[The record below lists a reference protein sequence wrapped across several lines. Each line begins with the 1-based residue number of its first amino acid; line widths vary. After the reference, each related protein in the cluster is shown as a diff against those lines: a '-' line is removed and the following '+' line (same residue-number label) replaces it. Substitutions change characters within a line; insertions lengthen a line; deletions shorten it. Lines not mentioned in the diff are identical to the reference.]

1 MKLKTMKSI
10 MGWVII
16 LLTIFSAVLIYF
28 FQQFNILFLALLLFE
43 IILVIRYRKIF
54 SPLMIRVSQILIGL
68 LFLFSGFSKAVDPLG
83 TAYRI
88 GDYLTA
94 YHMKNDFGITIFLSF
109 VLNTAEL
116 LLGGLLLLN
125 IKPKITPWL
134 VALMMGIFTLTTW
147 YDAIYSPVPDC
158 GCFGDA
164 VIMTNWQTYYKNLA
178 INVFVLIVI
187 FGRLKIKS
195 FFGNIIEWG
204 IALLLAV
211 IFVGFQYSNYIDLP
225 MLDFRPYK
233 IGNRI
238 YPENLMPVKTYLTYR
253 NKNTGETKEY
263 LSPNYPF
270 DDQEWIDN
278 WEFVDMRVEDPNKM
292 DGINLA
298 IIDLDGE
305 DITQTIV
312 QNPDYQFFIVAW
324 DIESADLGAF
334 DKINQ
339 WSVAAE
345 EIGIRLIV
353 LTSSE
358 EKLINDLIDER
369 NLTDA
374 FEFYNSDDI
383 ELKTMIRANPGL
395 MLIKNGLI
403 INKWHNNKIPDWKTL
418 SRDYFLNH

>member
-1 MKLKTMKSI
+1 
-10 MGWVII
+10 
-16 LLTIFSAVLIYF
+16 
-28 FQQFNILFLALLLFE
+28 
-43 IILVIRYRKIF
+43 
-54 SPLMIRVSQILIGL
+54 
-68 LFLFSGFSKAVDPLG
+68 
-83 TAYRI
+83 
-88 GDYLTA
+88 
-94 YHMKNDFGITIFLSF
+94 MKNDFGITIFLSF

-195 FFGNIIEWG
+195 FFAIYRVG

-253 NKNTGETKEY
+253 NKIPVKQKSIF
-263 LSPNYPF
+263 LP
-270 DDQEWIDN
+270 
-278 WEFVDMRVEDPNKM
+278 
-292 DGINLA
+292 
-298 IIDLDGE
+298 
-305 DITQTIV
+305 TI
-312 QNPDYQFFIVAW
+312 
-324 DIESADLGAF
+324 L
-334 DKINQ
+334 
-339 WSVAAE
+339 
-345 EIGIRLIV
+345 L
-353 LTSSE
+353 
-358 EKLINDLIDER
+358 
-369 NLTDA
+369 
-374 FEFYNSDDI
+374 
-383 ELKTMIRANPGL
+383 MIRS
-395 MLIKNGLI
+395 GLI
-403 INKWHNNKIPDWKTL
+403 TGNLLICV
-418 SRDYFLNH
+418 

>member
-195 FFGNIIEWG
+195 FFGNINGTLIR
-204 IALLLAV
+204 
-211 IFVGFQYSNYIDLP
+211 QYNVD
-225 MLDFRPYK
+225 
-233 IGNRI
+233 
-238 YPENLMPVKTYLTYR
+238 KTGVA
-253 NKNTGETKEY
+253 NPSSSIK
-263 LSPNYPF
+263 
-270 DDQEWIDN
+270 
-278 WEFVDMRVEDPNKM
+278 
-292 DGINLA
+292 
-298 IIDLDGE
+298 GE
-305 DITQTIV
+305 D
-312 QNPDYQFFIVAW
+312 
-324 DIESADLGAF
+324 
-334 DKINQ
+334 
-339 WSVAAE
+339 
-345 EIGIRLIV
+345 
-353 LTSSE
+353 
-358 EKLINDLIDER
+358 
-369 NLTDA
+369 TDA
-374 FEFYNSDDI
+374 QTSIDWD
-383 ELKTMIRANPGL
+383 LKNFAGIPIAGGL
-395 MLIKNGLI
+395 YLIHVKETGGRNGERVL
-403 INKWHNNKIPDWKTL
+403 KWFGSMRPVD
-418 SRDYFLNH
+418 LNTF

>member
-312 QNPDYQFFIVAW
+312 QNPDYQFFNYVLKKSFIKQLFIFAKTKT
-324 DIESADLGAF
+324 IQCQNILRAIKSFRCLRSHKASNEHFKS
-334 DKINQ
+334 
-339 WSVAAE
+339 
-345 EIGIRLIV
+345 GIQ
-353 LTSSE
+353 
-358 EKLINDLIDER
+358 
-369 NLTDA
+369 
-374 FEFYNSDDI
+374 
-383 ELKTMIRANPGL
+383 
-395 MLIKNGLI
+395 
-403 INKWHNNKIPDWKTL
+403 IPTG
-418 SRDYFLNH
+418 

>member
-195 FFGNIIEWG
+195 FFGNIR
-204 IALLLAV
+204 
-211 IFVGFQYSNYIDLP
+211 VGDSASVS
-225 MLDFRPYK
+225 
-233 IGNRI
+233 GNFCRV
-238 YPENLMPVKTYLTYR
+238 PV
-253 NKNTGETKEY
+253 
-263 LSPNYPF
+263 F
-270 DDQEWIDN
+270 
-278 WEFVDMRVEDPNKM
+278 
-292 DGINLA
+292 
-298 IIDLDGE
+298 
-305 DITQTIV
+305 
-312 QNPDYQFFIVAW
+312 
-324 DIESADLGAF
+324 
-334 DKINQ
+334 
-339 WSVAAE
+339 
-345 EIGIRLIV
+345 
-353 LTSSE
+353 
-358 EKLINDLIDER
+358 KL
-369 NLTDA
+369 
-374 FEFYNSDDI
+374 Y
-383 ELKTMIRANPGL
+383 
-395 MLIKNGLI
+395 
-403 INKWHNNKIPDWKTL
+403 
-418 SRDYFLNH
+418 

>member
-312 QNPDYQFFIVAW
+312 QNPDYQFFIVAP
-324 DIESADLGAF
+324 I
-334 DKINQ
+334 
-339 WSVAAE
+339 
-345 EIGIRLIV
+345 
-353 LTSSE
+353 
-358 EKLINDLIDER
+358 
-369 NLTDA
+369 
-374 FEFYNSDDI
+374 
-383 ELKTMIRANPGL
+383 
-395 MLIKNGLI
+395 
-403 INKWHNNKIPDWKTL
+403 
-418 SRDYFLNH
+418 